1 MTLTRPFAK
10 SNRVTD
16 NLKSRDILCSEQSFS
31 CSRCRHPCPPRT
43 SRSCRWR
50 RWPLASKAAKG
61 RCGRAKGFCSSA
73 TTVRTGSTNT
83 FRERRPKSIGKA
95 PTGPTATRW
104 IARDACTSCEYKARR
119 VTRTDRK
126 GRIEVLVDRFEGKRF
141 NAPNDIVVRRDGHVY
156 FTDPLYTPL
165 DVRDLDFYGIYH
177 VTPGGRIE
185 AIARMQT
192 RPNGVTLSPDGTI
205 LYVGNERKILAYDLN
220 RNGQASNERVIIA
233 DLPGGPDGIRTDAK
247 GNLYLTSSG
256 IAVYSPAGEL
266 LGRITLPGVARNLA
280 FGDKDLRTLYMI
292 GNSLYRVRVPIPGSI
307 QY

>member
-1 MTLTRPFAK
+1 MVARRISPLQR
-10 SNRVTD
+10 
-16 NLKSRDILCSEQSFS
+16 LQSGPDLQIHS
-31 CSRCRHPCPPRT
+31 GKGARGLSGRLQRGQRQHDGSAGTPVPR
-43 SRSCRWR
+43 
-50 RWPLASKAAKG
+50 A
-61 RCGRAKGFCSSA
+61 
-73 TTVRTGSTNT
+73 
-83 FRERRPKSIGKA
+83 
-95 PTGPTATRW
+95 
-104 IARDACTSCEYKARR
+104 EYKARR
-119 VTRTDRK
+119 VTRTDRN

-177 VTPGGRIE
+177 VTPNGRIE

-192 RPNGVTLSPDGTI
+192 RPNGVTLSPDGKI
-205 LYVGNERKILAYDLN
+205 LYVGNERKILAYDLD

-233 DLPGGPDGIRTDAK
+233 DLPGGPDGIRTDDK
-247 GNLYLTSSG
+247 GNLYLTSDG
-256 IAVYSPAGEL
+256 ITVYSPAGRL

>member
-1 MTLTRPFAK
+1 MLRAIILLLTISTPLSAQDFSQLQVEEVATGFK
-10 SNRVTD
+10 GGEGSVW
-16 NLKSRDILCSEQSFS
+16 SREGFLLFS
-31 CSRCRHPCPPRT
+31 DYSQDRIYKYIP
-43 SRSCRWR
+43 
-50 RWPLASKAAKG
+50 
-61 RCGRAKGFCSSA
+61 
-73 TTVRTGSTNT
+73 
-83 FRERRPKSIGKA
+83 GKA
-95 PTGPTATRW
+95 PEVYREGSNGANGNTMDRQGRLY
-104 IARDACTSCEYKARR
+104 SCEYKARR

-177 VTPGGRIE
+177 VTPKGRIE

-192 RPNGVTLSPDGTI
+192 RPNGVTLSPDGKI
-205 LYVGNERKILAYDLN
+205 LYVGNERKILAYDLS
-220 RNGQASNERVIIA
+220 RDGQASNERVIIA

-247 GNLYLTSSG
+247 GNLYLTSGG
-256 IAVYSPAGEL
+256 IAVYSPAGHL
-266 LGRITLPGVARNLA
+266 LGRITLPGGARNLA